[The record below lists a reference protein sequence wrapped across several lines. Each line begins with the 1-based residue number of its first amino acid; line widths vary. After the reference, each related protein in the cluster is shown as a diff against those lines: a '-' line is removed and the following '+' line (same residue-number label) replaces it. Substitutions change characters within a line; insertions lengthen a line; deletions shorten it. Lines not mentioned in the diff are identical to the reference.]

1 MVSLLNCANWQVR
14 VGGGKEMVD
23 FDREEYLDAEE
34 VFEAEALD
42 IVDKELCEFN
52 NDIENI
58 AIELAYTRYEL
69 AKAEKLLKIKEAKRW

>member
-1 MVSLLNCANWQVR
+1 
-14 VGGGKEMVD
+14 MVD
-23 FDREEYLDAEE
+23 FDREEYLKYSDI
-34 VFEAEALD
+34 FEAHAVND
-42 IVDKELCEFN
+42 VDRELCEFN